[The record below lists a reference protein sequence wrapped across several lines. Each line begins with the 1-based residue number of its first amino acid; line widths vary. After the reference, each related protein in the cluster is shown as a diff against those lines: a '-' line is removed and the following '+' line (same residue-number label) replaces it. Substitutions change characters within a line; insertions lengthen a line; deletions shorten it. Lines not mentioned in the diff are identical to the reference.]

1 MPVTL
6 CVLLWETEG
15 NGDLLAEYEDA
26 VLALVPEHGG
36 EVHERVRRAAA
47 PGEPRGDD
55 PFEVQIIGLPDDAA
69 LASYLADPRRTA
81 LADVRDRAVART
93 QIVPVDRVGSH

>member
-15 NGDLLAEYEDA
+15 NDVLLAEYEDT

-36 EVHERVRRAAA
+36 EVRERVRRSPA
-47 PGEPRGDD
+47 PDEPRGED
-55 PFEVQIIGLPDDAA
+55 PLEVQVIDLPDDAA
-69 LASYLADPRRTA
+69 LAAYLADPRRTA

-93 QIVPVDRVGSH
+93 QIVRLDRVARG

>member
-1 MPVTL
+1 MPVTM

-36 EVHERVRRAAA
+36 EVQERVRRTAV
-47 PGEPRGDD
+47 PGEPRGED
-55 PFEVQIIGLPDDAA
+55 PLEVQVIELPDDAA
-69 LASYLADPRRTA
+69 LAAYMADPRRTA
-81 LADVRDRAVART
+81 LADARDRAVART
-93 QIVPVDRVGSH
+93 QIVSVDRVGRR

>member
-15 NGDLLAEYEDA
+15 NGDLLVEYEDA

-36 EVHERVRRAAA
+36 EVHERVRRTAA
-47 PGEPRGDD
+47 PDEPRGQD
-55 PFEVQIIGLPDDAA
+55 PLEVQVIGLPDDAA
-69 LASYLADPRRTA
+69 LASYLADPRRVA

-93 QIVPVDRVGSH
+93 EIVRVDRVARG